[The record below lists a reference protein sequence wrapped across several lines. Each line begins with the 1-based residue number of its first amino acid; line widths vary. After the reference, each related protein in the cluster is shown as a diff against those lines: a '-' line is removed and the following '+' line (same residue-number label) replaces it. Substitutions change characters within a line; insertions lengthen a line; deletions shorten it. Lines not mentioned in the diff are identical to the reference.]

1 MNDGINSLEKVSFL
15 MMKISKIALKIAVY
29 IVVVSLVGS
38 VVFNYGFKLFYE
50 DAVDANDKN
59 PIAFT
64 INLGDDVDTIADNLY
79 DQGLIKD
86 KFVFKF
92 RAMFYDTNFF
102 ANTYELNKSMT
113 IKDMLDIFDNVNSIN
128 VLETTKETEEEV
140 YQLASENE

>member
-1 MNDGINSLEKVSFL
+1 MNDGVNSLEKVSFL

-29 IVVVSLVGS
+29 IVVVSLIGG

-50 DAVDANDKN
+50 EAIDSNDKN
-59 PIAFT
+59 PIVFT
-64 INLGDDVDTIADNLY
+64 INLGDDVDTIAENLY
-79 DQGLIKD
+79 NVGLIED

-92 RAMFYDTNFF
+92 RSMFYDTNFC

-113 IKDMLDIFDNVNSIN
+113 IKDMLDIFDNANSAN
-128 VLETTKETEEEV
+128 VVESTKETEEEV

>member
-1 MNDGINSLEKVSFL
+1 

-29 IVVVSLVGS
+29 IVVVSLIGS
-38 VVFNYGFKLFYE
+38 IVFNYGFKLFYE

>member
-1 MNDGINSLEKVSFL
+1 

-79 DQGLIKD
+79 DQELIKD

>member
-15 MMKISKIALKIAVY
+15 MMKISKIAIKIAVY
-29 IVVVSLVGS
+29 IVIVSLIGG

-50 DAVDANDKN
+50 DSVDANDKN

-79 DQGLIKD
+79 NVGLIKD

-92 RAMFYDTNFF
+92 RSMFYDTNFF

-113 IKDMLDIFDNVNSIN
+113 IKDMLDIFDNANSLN

>member
-1 MNDGINSLEKVSFL
+1 MNDGVNSLEKVSFL

-29 IVVVSLVGS
+29 IVVVSLIGG

-50 DAVDANDKN
+50 EAIDSNDKN
-59 PIAFT
+59 PIVFT
-64 INLGDDVDTIADNLY
+64 INLGDDVDTIAENLY
-79 DQGLIKD
+79 NVGLIED

-92 RAMFYDTNFF
+92 ISMFYDTNFF

-113 IKDMLDIFDNVNSIN
+113 IKDMLDIFDNANSAN
-128 VLETTKETEEEV
+128 VVESTKETEEEV

>member
-1 MNDGINSLEKVSFL
+1 MNDGVNSLEKVSFL

-29 IVVVSLVGS
+29 IVVVSLIGG

-50 DAVDANDKN
+50 DAIDSNDKN
-59 PIAFT
+59 PIVFT
-64 INLGDDVDTIADNLY
+64 INLGDDVDTIAENLY
-79 DQGLIKD
+79 NARLIED

-92 RAMFYDTNFF
+92 RSMFYDTNFF

-113 IKDMLDIFDNVNSIN
+113 IKDMLDIFDNANSAN
-128 VLETTKETEEEV
+128 VVESTKETEEEV

>member
-1 MNDGINSLEKVSFL
+1 MNDGVNSLEKVSFL

-29 IVVVSLVGS
+29 IVVVSLIGG

-50 DAVDANDKN
+50 EAIDSNDKN
-59 PIAFT
+59 PIVFT
-64 INLGDDVDTIADNLY
+64 INLGDDVDTIAENLY
-79 DQGLIKD
+79 NVGLIED

-92 RAMFYDTNFF
+92 RSMFYDTNFF

-113 IKDMLDIFDNVNSIN
+113 IKDMLDIFDNANSAN
-128 VLETTKETEEEV
+128 VVESTKETEEEV

>member
-15 MMKISKIALKIAVY
+15 MMKVSKIALKIAVY
-29 IVVVSLVGS
+29 IVVVSFIGS
-38 VVFNYGFKLFYE
+38 IVFNYGFKLFYE
-50 DAVDANDKN
+50 DSVDANDKN
-59 PIAFT
+59 PIVFT

-79 DQGLIKD
+79 EKGLIKD

-92 RAMFYDTNFF
+92 RSMFYDTNFF

>member
-79 DQGLIKD
+79 DQELIKD

>member
-29 IVVVSLVGS
+29 IVVVSLIGS

-79 DQGLIKD
+79 NQGLIKD

>member
-1 MNDGINSLEKVSFL
+1 MNDVINSLEKVSFL
-15 MMKISKIALKIAVY
+15 LMKVSKITLKIAVY
-29 IVVVSLVGS
+29 IVVVSYIGS
-38 VVFNYGFKLFYE
+38 IVFNYGFQLFYE
-50 DAVDANDKN
+50 DSVDVNDKN
-59 PIAFT
+59 PIVFT

-79 DQGLIKD
+79 DAGLIKD

-92 RAMFYDTNFF
+92 RTMLYDTNFF

-128 VLETTKETEEEV
+128 VLDTTKETEEEV

>member
-1 MNDGINSLEKVSFL
+1 

-64 INLGDDVDTIADNLY
+64 INLGDDVDTITDNLY